1 MHPLYFGCKKGL
13 ILFRGNKMSV
23 DDFLSGKFME
33 GSEDEVGD
41 DEVGTLMRL
50 HPNL

>member
-1 MHPLYFGCKKGL
+1 
-13 ILFRGNKMSV
+13 MSV

-41 DEVGTLMRL
+41 EVGTLMHL

>member
-1 MHPLYFGCKKGL
+1 
-13 ILFRGNKMSV
+13 MSV

-33 GSEDEVGD
+33 GSEDEVGE